1 MKRMITGVLCGAL
14 FAFGMVGS
22 AAAGDPSPALSK
34 ILKRGELI
42 VAMSGTQPPLNAKNK
57 KGELIGL
64 EVELARILAASL
76 GVKAKLVTKPFPE
89 LLPSLE
95 KGDVDMVIS
104 GVTITP
110 ERNSRVAF
118 AGPYFI
124 SGKSLLTKS
133 SKLADAEDADEIN
146 EDDVRLAA
154 LGGSTSEQFVKDVI
168 PKAKLTTIES
178 YEVGIELLKSDKVDG
193 LVADF
198 PYCVVAALRNQDA
211 GLDTLAEPFTYE
223 PIGIALPGDDP
234 LLMNAVQNFLNT
246 MRGSGALLELKA
258 TWFLDSDWLDDLP

>member
-1 MKRMITGVLCGAL
+1 MIAGALCGAL
-14 FAFGMVGS
+14 LAFGLVGS
-22 AAAGDPSPALSK
+22 ATAGDASPALSK

-42 VAMSGTQPPLNAKNK
+42 VAMSGNQPPLNAKDKNGK
-57 KGELIGL
+57 LIGL
-64 EVELARILAASL
+64 EVELARILAASM
-76 GVKAKLVTKPFPE
+76 GVKAKIVTKPFPE

-118 AGPYFI
+118 AGPYFS

-146 EDDVRLAA
+146 AKDIRLAA

-168 PKAKLTTIES
+168 PKAELQVVES
-178 YEVGIELLKSDKVDG
+178 YDEGIEMLKNDKTDG

-198 PYCVVAALRNQDA
+198 PFCVVAALRNEAA

-223 PIGIALPGDDP
+223 PIGIALPGNDP
-234 LLMNAVQNFLNT
+234 LLTNAVQNFLNT

-258 TWFLDSDWLDDLP
+258 AWFLDSEWLDDLP

>member
-1 MKRMITGVLCGAL
+1 MKRMIVGLLSSAVL
-14 FAFGMVGS
+14 AFGLIGT
-22 AAAGDPSPALSK
+22 ATAGDVSPALSR
-34 ILKRGELI
+34 IMKRGELI
-42 VAMSGTQPPLNAKNK
+42 VAMSGNQPPLNAKDKNGK
-57 KGELIGL
+57 LIGL

-95 KGDVDMVIS
+95 KGDVDAVIS

-110 ERNSRVAF
+110 ERNARVAF

-133 SKLADAEDADEIN
+133 EKLAKAEDADEVNASDI
-146 EDDVRLAA
+146 RLTA
-154 LGGSTSEQFVKDVI
+154 LEGSTSEQFVKDAI
-168 PKAKLTTIES
+168 PKAKLTVVKS
-178 YEVGIELLKSDKVDG
+178 YDAGIDLLNADKVDG

-198 PYCVVAALRNQDA
+198 PFCVVAALRNEEA

-223 PIGIALPGDDP
+223 PIGIALPGNDP
-234 LLMNAVQNFLNT
+234 LLVNAVQNFLNT
-246 MRGSGALLELKA
+246 MKGSGALLELKA
-258 TWFLDSDWLDDLP
+258 TWFLDSSWLDDLP